1 MKTLRGFVLGVI
13 VGGLVVFFAPRY
25 HVLRTDEGLQVVP
38 KVTSTFTDTYVDVRE
53 FGLAQWNEHKLVA
66 AALVASEKSH
76 ILKDVGEQGVLEG
89 FEDVLLGKRDGNDT
103 R

>member
-1 MKTLRGFVLGVI
+1 
-13 VGGLVVFFAPRY
+13 
-25 HVLRTDEGLQVVP
+25 
-38 KVTSTFTDTYVDVRE
+38 
-53 FGLAQWNEHKLVA
+53 VA